1 MKVYV
6 VQTLQLLEE
15 DKNEI
20 TDIDSISSILGIYI
34 DYKKALVQSI
44 WYNLT
49 DFEYTEDSLKIEK
62 LSNDVK
68 TFIRS
73 YLDEDE
79 VVTIEDLKKRLE
91 LYTISKLIEIH
102 RFLYNI
108 QMNFRSKKVI
118 LVSDVF
124 EKEIE

>member
-15 DKNEI
+15 DKDEI
-20 TDIDSISSILGIYI
+20 LDINSISSILGVYT

-49 DFEYTEDSLKIEK
+49 DFEYTEDSLCIEK

-68 TFIRS
+68 TFIRA

-79 VVTIEDLKKRLE
+79 VVTIEDLKKKLE
-91 LYTISKLIEIH
+91 VYKISKLLEIH
-102 RFLYNI
+102 RFLYKI
-108 QMNFRSKKVI
+108 QMDFRNKKII

-124 EKEIE
+124 EKDLE

>member
-15 DKNEI
+15 DKDEVS
-20 TDIDSISSILGIYI
+20 DINSISSILGVYS
-34 DYKKALVQSI
+34 DFKKALVQSI

-49 DFEYTEDSLKIEK
+49 DFEYTEDSLRIEK

-68 TFIRS
+68 TFIRA

-79 VVTIEDLKKRLE
+79 VVTIEDLKNHLE
-91 LYTISKLIEIH
+91 LYKISKLVEIH
-102 RFLYNI
+102 RFLYKI
-108 QMNFRSKKVI
+108 QMNFRNKKVI

-124 EKEIE
+124 EKEVE

>member
-15 DKNEI
+15 DKDEI
-20 TDIDSISSILGIYI
+20 TDINSISSILGVYT
-34 DYKKALVQSI
+34 DFKKALIQSI

-49 DFEYTEDSLKIEK
+49 DFEYTEDSLRIDK

-68 TFIRS
+68 TFIRA

-91 LYTISKLIEIH
+91 LYTTSKLVEIH
-102 RFLYNI
+102 RFLYKI
-108 QMNFRSKKVI
+108 QMNFRHKKVI
-118 LVSDVF
+118 LVSDVI
-124 EKEIE
+124 EKDVE

>member
-15 DKNEI
+15 DKDEI
-20 TDIDSISSILGIYI
+20 TDINSISSILGVYT
-34 DYKKALVQSI
+34 DFKKALVQSI

-49 DFEYTEDSLKIEK
+49 DFEYTEDSLLIEK

-79 VVTIEDLKKRLE
+79 VVTIEDLKKHLE
-91 LYTISKLIEIH
+91 NYKISKLVEIH
-102 RFLYNI
+102 RFLYKI
-108 QMNFRSKKVI
+108 QMNFRGKKVI
-118 LVSDVF
+118 LVSDVI
-124 EKEIE
+124 EKEVE

>member
-20 TDIDSISSILGIYI
+20 TDINSISSILGVYG
-34 DYKKALVQSI
+34 DYKKALIQSI

-49 DFEYTEDSLKIEK
+49 DFEYTEDSLRIDK

-79 VVTIEDLKKRLE
+79 VVTIEDLKNHLE
-91 LYTISKLIEIH
+91 NYKLSKLLEIH
-102 RFLYNI
+102 RFLYKI
-108 QMNFRSKKVI
+108 QMNFRHKKVI
-118 LVSDVF
+118 LISDVI
-124 EKEIE
+124 EKELE